1 MACPVNGGGSFTTSP
16 KLVEPDCDEGAAHRE
31 TTRARRNSQDT
42 TTRGFDTASSQSE
55 QAGSTSCQPSK
66 PRPQPPHQ
74 RNALAG
80 APTWCATG
88 CSSTQNHMMLQQ
100 QRSLSCR
107 PSGAANSVWRRPQ
120 RRKAKDRRVRAGG
133 RHDGAVGRTAVAQ
146 QIPSGSVSQSLLL
159 RQRFRE
165 NPGAAN
171 ETICGLEGLNHADH
185 PCYCTQLAQF
195 QEP

>member
-1 MACPVNGGGSFTTSP
+1 MACPVNSGGSFTTSP

-42 TTRGFDTASSQSE
+42 TTRGFDTTSSQSE

-100 QRSLSCR
+100 QRSSGCR
-107 PSGAANSVWRRPQ
+107 PSGTANPVWRRAQ

-133 RHDGAVGRTAVAQ
+133 RHDGTVGRAAVEQ
-146 QIPSGSVSQSLLL
+146 QIPSDSVSQLLFPG
-159 RQRFRE
+159 QRFRE
-165 NPGAAN
+165 DSGAVN
-171 ETICGLEGLNHADH
+171 ETIRALEGLNHADH
-185 PCYCTQLAQF
+185 PCHCPQLA
-195 QEP
+195 